1 MRISR
6 ERKPKGSRRALPLV
20 GGHRERGSGALA
32 GLAGACRRSWR
43 AAPGGGFGRG
53 AGLLVRSWWR
63 RRPFDLPAPPWRMTS
78 WARWCCREQ
87 LFLGWRSPW
96 RWVWAGPEDSCG
108 TVGPPRVN
116 KTGGLGVA
124 QMLLWGGS
132 LLSVAPKPEMLRL
145 TAARR
150 ERLARRY
157 GGRILVYAPT
167 ERGLVEGARS
177 IRFSPSSSTD
187 PSEIMLRVESWDGCS
202 SNLGWGGER
211 GALPGGRS
219 GPPAGHFPGLGESPR
234 ASWRLP
240 TGSAL
245 ALLSQRGGARQHP
258 SVAAKPGPAP
268 CLVRRRCLKG
278 GISGSRFQRLGVGS
292 G

>member
-187 PSEIMLRVESWDGCS
+187 PSEIMLRVESWMDAARTS
-202 SNLGWGGER
+202 GGVENAEHFR
-211 GALPGGRS
+211 AGA
-219 GPPAGHFPGLGESPR
+219 A
-234 ASWRLP
+234 
-240 TGSAL
+240 
-245 ALLSQRGGARQHP
+245 ALLRGTFLASANHP
-258 SVAAKPGPAP
+258 ERPGDFR
-268 CLVRRRCLKG
+268 LVRRWL
-278 GISGSRFQRLGVGS
+278 SSRNVAEPVSILRSLQSLAQLRVWFVVGA
-292 G
+292 